1 MSTRSYVGVHHAD
14 TATVSVRYVHSD
26 GTPGYMVPALR
37 GIWRDTFAGDTAAM
51 AAALLANSWDYLGVD
66 VTAATT
72 SPFGDE
78 RPVAGV
84 GMTMG
89 VDLHDQT
96 LTIAMSGIG
105 SLDVGWVYLIDP
117 ADPSGAAITVW
128 SAGNGEQP
136 VARHPL
142 TG

>member
-37 GIWRDTFAGDTAAM
+37 AIWRDTFAGDTAAM

-96 LTIAMSGIG
+96 LTIAMSSIAR
-105 SLDVGWVYLIDP
+105 S
-117 ADPSGAAITVW
+117 T
-128 SAGNGEQP
+128 SAGCTSSTPPTRAAQP
-136 VARHPL
+136 SPYGAPATASNPSPGIR
-142 TG
+142 